1 MRLLLRL
8 VPLALKGV
16 LRQRGRSLLTVAGV
30 AAAMCLFA
38 SIESLR
44 NGVEAATKTQA
55 DDTTLIVYRENR
67 FCPFTSSLPERY
79 DRRIAKIPGV
89 TEVMPMKIV
98 VSNCR
103 ASLDVVT
110 FRGVRKREFLASD
123 ARRLHV
129 VEGTMDDWLR
139 RSDAA
144 LVGTT
149 LAGRR
154 GLKPGDRF
162 RSGGVTATVA
172 AVIESDEPQD
182 QNVAYVDL
190 EFLQRAPGVDRLG
203 IVTQFEVHVDDASR
217 LTEVARAIDTEFAHD
232 EEPTAT
238 RPDKA
243 FVASVATDVLELVGF
258 AGWVALGCLAAVLA
272 LVANAIVLS
281 VHDRVRDFAILQTLG
296 FTPPWVGAL
305 VVLEASMLGV
315 IGGLIGTAVGL
326 TVLSFTGFA
335 LSNDGLSIG
344 FVIGPSVWIASVG
357 ASVLIGVLAGLVP
370 AIRAARIP
378 MVESFR
384 AV

>member
-16 LRQRGRSLLTVAGV
+16 VRQRGRSLLTVAGV

-38 SIESLR
+38 SIQALR
-44 NGVEAATKTQA
+44 DGVEAATRTQA

-67 FCPFTSSLPERY
+67 FCPFTSNLPERY
-79 DRRIAKIPGV
+79 DSRIAKIPGV
-89 TEVMPMKIV
+89 TDVMPMKIV

-110 FRGVRKREFLASD
+110 FRGVRKQEFAASD
-123 ARRLHV
+123 ARRLRFLA
-129 VEGTMDDWLR
+129 GTMDDWMR

-144 LVGTT
+144 LVGTI

-172 AVIESDEPQD
+172 AIYESNEPQD

-190 EFLQRAPGVDRLG
+190 EFLQRAPGIDRLG
-203 IVTQFEVHVDDASR
+203 VVTQFEVHVEEASR
-217 LTEVARAIDTEFAHD
+217 LTEVARAIDAEFEND

-238 RPDKA
+238 RPEKA
-243 FVASVATDVLELVGF
+243 FVARVATDVLELVGF
-258 AGWVALGCLAAVLA
+258 AGWVAMGCLAAVLA

-296 FTPPWVGAL
+296 FTPPWVAAL
-305 VVLEASMLGV
+305 VVLEASILGV
-315 IGGLIGTAVGL
+315 IGGLLGTGVGL

-344 FVIGPSVWIASVG
+344 FALGPSVWATSLAASV
-357 ASVLIGVLAGLVP
+357 VVGVVAGLAP
-370 AIRAARIP
+370 AVRAARIP